1 MLILLTRTLV
11 VYIMIIFAVRMMGK
25 RQLGELQPSELVC
38 TILISNLA
46 SIPIESPDLPFLNSV
61 IPVLIIVC
69 LEVLLSALTTKSRKL
84 ETLISGH
91 PKVIIR
97 NGVIDQKML
106 KELRFTADDLLSAL
120 RVKDIFDPTEV
131 ALAIVETNGSISIF
145 KTEVSSP
152 LSPAYL
158 GAKPDPQECPM
169 LPVIVDGQI
178 DSGVMSC
185 CNVTAGWVEYV
196 LKQQGVSPEQVLVM
210 LCNKQKKH
218 QVVLKKGS

>member
-11 VYIMIIFAVRMMGK
+11 VYVMIIFAMRMMGK
-25 RQLGELQPSELVC
+25 RQLGELQPSELVT

-97 NGVIDQKML
+97 NGIIDQQIL
-106 KELRFTADDLLSAL
+106 KELRFTVDDLLSAL
-120 RVKDIFDPTEV
+120 RIKDVFDPSEV
-131 ALAIVETNGSISIF
+131 ALAMVETNGSISIF

-169 LPVIVDGQI
+169 LPVIVDGEI
-178 DSGVMSC
+178 DAGVMAC
-185 CNVTAGWVEYV
+185 CSVTAGWVTYV
-196 LKQQGVSPEQVLVM
+196 LKQQNVTLTQVLLM
-210 LCNKQKKH
+210 LCNKQKKYEI
-218 QVVLKKGS
+218 VLKKES